1 MKKPGFLL
9 LFIFLIVLAAYPQ
22 NKTISGKSQPLRI
35 NINPEYKRGLP
46 PNLFVSMSFNDDN
59 NNGIL
64 EADENAVLQL
74 NIHNDGK
81 GPAQGLVVR
90 VNDNKY
96 DPAFKIE
103 DGVKIPFL
111 NPGKSIEVN
120 IPIAAGRERKTAEH
134 KLEIKVT
141 EHFGYDMDPAFLLL
155 NTFKFQEPELV
166 FSGLEIQDVGEGTAA
181 ITEDGQVQ
189 PGELVKV
196 KVVVQNIGQNVSKN
210 TRYEVKSSDRNVY
223 IGENTGN
230 LGDIGVGEVK
240 EFWLTLS
247 PNKRVETSG
256 QLPVSLTLENDFNR
270 GEITAMALPL
280 SLNQPPPETEILTVE
295 ADVESLAK
303 QVARFEYSSNKI
315 SANVGKVINIDQAP
329 PSKTVRPNAVAVL
342 MGIEDYRNFAPAP
355 YAVNDVT
362 TFKDYCKNVLGINQV
377 FSYTDNEIS
386 GFFFE
391 NTFNPDYGEL
401 QKAVVKGQTE
411 VFVFYSGHGFPS
423 KNGENVFLFPADG
436 RLEAL
441 EMQGYNLNKF
451 YNNLNALGAKSVTV
465 FIDACFS
472 GVSRTTES
480 YDTENLVSMRGVRI
494 KPKVENPWETNSNF
508 SVFTSS
514 AFEETSLGFDPS
526 ETGLFT
532 YYLCAGLQGKAD
544 ANGDKKITTGELA
557 AYISE
562 NVKATSQK
570 IRGLQ
575 SPQFNGNPDKV
586 LCTF

>member
-1 MKKPGFLL
+1 
-9 LFIFLIVLAAYPQ
+9 
-22 NKTISGKSQPLRI
+22 
-35 NINPEYKRGLP
+35 
-46 PNLFVSMSFNDDN
+46 
-59 NNGIL
+59 
-64 EADENAVLQL
+64 
-74 NIHNDGK
+74 
-81 GPAQGLVVR
+81 
-90 VNDNKY
+90 
-96 DPAFKIE
+96 
-103 DGVKIPFL
+103 
-111 NPGKSIEVN
+111 
-120 IPIAAGRERKTAEH
+120 
-134 KLEIKVT
+134 
-141 EHFGYDMDPAFLLL
+141 
-155 NTFKFQEPELV
+155 
-166 FSGLEIQDVGEGTAA
+166 
-181 ITEDGQVQ
+181 
-189 PGELVKV
+189 
-196 KVVVQNIGQNVSKN
+196 
-210 TRYEVKSSDRNVY
+210 
-223 IGENTGN
+223 
-230 LGDIGVGEVK
+230 
-240 EFWLTLS
+240 
-247 PNKRVETSG
+247 
-256 QLPVSLTLENDFNR
+256 
-270 GEITAMALPL
+270 
-280 SLNQPPPETEILTVE
+280 
-295 ADVESLAK
+295 
-303 QVARFEYSSNKI
+303 
-315 SANVGKVINIDQAP
+315 
-329 PSKTVRPNAVAVL
+329 

-480 YDTENLVSMRGVRI
+480 YDTENLVAMRGVRI
-494 KPKVENPWETNSNF
+494 KPRVENPWETNPNF